1 MVVDEARFEQ
11 WWRSLT
17 RSQQV
22 EAGELGRGAVMP
34 TWMVPG
40 VIRYFG
46 PVDAAP
52 ATAGPLGFV
61 FPDGVHDRV
70 HPAAGAS

>member
-1 MVVDEARFEQ
+1 MDEARFDQ

-17 RSQQV
+17 RSQRV
-22 EAGELGRGAVMP
+22 EAGELGAGEVMP

-46 PVDAAP
+46 PVTPAA
-52 ATAGPLGFV
+52 ASAAGPAGFV
-61 FPDGVHDRV
+61 FPAEVHKMV
-70 HPAAGAS
+70 HAAARTT